1 MSINTGKV
9 KQIRFIVGW
18 DTYYVA
24 IKINEVYS
32 CVDQKKCPL
41 YNNKFKM
48 KLQKSILNYA
58 HVYYLLWT

>member
-9 KQIRFIVGW
+9 KQIRFIIGW

-32 CVDQKKCPL
+32 CVDQKK
-41 YNNKFKM
+41 M
-48 KLQKSILNYA
+48 STI
-58 HVYYLLWT
+58 